1 MKHTLFIRRSFVF
14 VGCILLLLVGVIL
27 TCNQIV
33 VNSTKEKVFNDINSI
48 KPAEV
53 GLLLGTTP
61 QTRIGGRKN
70 MFFKYRI
77 DAAEDLYNAGKIKYI
92 LISGDEN
99 SLDGINEP
107 ECMKDSLVARG
118 IPDNVIFLDGK
129 GFRTLDSVVRMSKVF
144 GVRTFTIISQRF
156 HNERALYLAEHL
168 GLDIEDLQAYNAKE
182 PTSAISMMTY
192 IREYFARVKMF
203 LDIWADKQPASFE
216 DGEPLGQKIL
226 EERHNTDTFWRDIN
240 TIDAHNEQDTIVG
253 NFTGKGIDT
262 LYVEMVENP
271 KYNVQNDDMEQMYI
285 YNLSSNN
292 KSIPKIK
299 LYGCDAATPKLVKE
313 GDLDRNGTCE
323 VGYIHTWTMSQW
335 RYYRIFTLVKNEW
348 RYLVEGDYLDTPEWF
363 RHSGVEVA
371 ESGKKKGTV
380 LIHHYYEGYDEVKEE
395 RIVEIRDTIVTPTFN
410 IIDD

>member
-1 MKHTLFIRRSFVF
+1 MTMKKKYFNRLMMVASIVF
-14 VGCILLLLVGVIL
+14 VVIFII
-27 TCNQIV
+27 TMSFNYFVIK
-33 VNSTKEKVFNDINSI
+33 NSDGKIYDSLDSI

-99 SLDGINEP
+99 SLDGVNEP

-118 IPDNVIFLDGK
+118 IPKNVIFSDGK
-129 GFRTLDSVVRMSKVF
+129 GFRTLDSVVRMSKVY
-144 GVRTFTIISQRF
+144 GVRIFTIISQRF

-168 GLDIEDLQAYNAKE
+168 GLDVEDLQAYNAKE
-182 PTSAISMMTY
+182 PTSAMSMMTY

-203 LDIWADKQPASFE
+203 LDIWTDKQPKSLE
-216 DGEPLGQKIL
+216 DGEPLGNQII
-226 EERHNTDTFWRDIN
+226 ESRFNSDTFWRDIN
-240 TIDAHNEQDTIVG
+240 TIDAHNEQDTMVG

-271 KYNVQNDDMEQMYI
+271 KYNIQNDDMEQMYI
-285 YNLSSNN
+285 YYLSSNN
-292 KSIPKIK
+292 KNIPKVE
-299 LYGCDAATPKLVKE
+299 LYGCDAASPKLVNE
-313 GDLDRNGTCE
+313 GDLDGNGTCE

-335 RYYRIFTLVKNEW
+335 RYYRIFSLVKNEW
-348 RYLVEGDYLDTPEWF
+348 RYHVEDDYLDTPEWF

-371 ESGKKKGTV
+371 EPGKKKRNCSHTS
-380 LIHHYYEGYDEVKEE
+380 LL
-395 RIVEIRDTIVTPTFN
+395 
-410 IIDD
+410 

>member
-1 MKHTLFIRRSFVF
+1 MKHALFIRRTFVF

-48 KPAEV
+48 KPTEV

-99 SLDGINEP
+99 NLDGINEP

-144 GVRTFTIISQRF
+144 GVRIFTIISQRF

-168 GLDIEDLQAYNAKE
+168 GLDVEDLQAYNAKE
-182 PTSAISMMTY
+182 PTSTMSMMTY

-203 LDIWADKQPASFE
+203 FDIWTNKQPSNLE
-216 DGEPLGQKIL
+216 DGQPLGQQIL
-226 EERHNTDTFWRDIN
+226 EGRYNSDTFWRDIN

-253 NFTGKGIDT
+253 NFTGNGIDT
-262 LYVEMVENP
+262 LYIEMVENP
-271 KYNVQNDDMEQMYI
+271 KYDVRNDDMEQMYI
-285 YNLSSNN
+285 YHLSSSN
-292 KSIPKIK
+292 KIIPKIE
-299 LYGCDAATPKLVKE
+299 LYGCDAAPPKLVNE
-313 GDLDRNGTCE
+313 GDLDGNGTCE

-371 ESGKKKGTV
+371 EPGKKKGTV
-380 LIHHYYEGYDEVKEE
+380 LIHHYYEGYDEIKEE
-395 RIVEIRDTIVTPTFN
+395 RIAEIRDTIVTPTFN

>member
-1 MKHTLFIRRSFVF
+1 MKHTLFIRRAFVF

-48 KPAEV
+48 KSAEV

-61 QTRIGGRKN
+61 QTRIGGRRN

-118 IPDNVIFLDGK
+118 IPENMIFLDGK

-168 GLDIEDLQAYNAKE
+168 GLDVEDLQAYNAKE
-182 PTSAISMMTY
+182 PTSAMSMMTY
-192 IREYFARVKMF
+192 VREYLARVKMF
-203 LDIWADKQPASFE
+203 FDIWTGKQPSSLE
-216 DGEPLGQKIL
+216 DGQPLGQQIL
-226 EERHNTDTFWRDIN
+226 EGRYNSDAFWRDIN

-271 KYNVQNDDMEQMYI
+271 KYNVQNDDMEQMYK
-285 YNLSSNN
+285 YYLSSNN
-292 KSIPKIK
+292 KSIPKIE
-299 LYGCDAATPKLVKE
+299 LYGCDAAPPKLVKE
-313 GDLDRNGTCE
+313 GDLDRNGNCE

-371 ESGKKKGTV
+371 EPGKKKGTV

>member
-1 MKHTLFIRRSFVF
+1 MKHTLFIRRAFVF

-70 MFFKYRI
+70 MFFKYCI

-118 IPDNVIFLDGK
+118 IPENMIFLDGK

-144 GVRTFTIISQRF
+144 GVRIFTIISQRF

-168 GLDIEDLQAYNAKE
+168 GLDVEDLQAYNAKE
-182 PTSAISMMTY
+182 PTSTMSMMTY

-203 LDIWADKQPASFE
+203 FDIWTNKQPSNLE
-216 DGEPLGQKIL
+216 DGQPLGQQIL
-226 EERHNTDTFWRDIN
+226 EGRYNSDTFWRDIN

-253 NFTGKGIDT
+253 NFTGNGIDT
-262 LYVEMVENP
+262 LYIEMVENP
-271 KYNVQNDDMEQMYI
+271 KYDVRNDDMEQMYI
-285 YNLSSNN
+285 YYLSSSN
-292 KSIPKIK
+292 KIIPKIE
-299 LYGCDAATPKLVKE
+299 LYGCDAAPPKLVNE
-313 GDLDRNGTCE
+313 GDLDGNGTCE

-371 ESGKKKGTV
+371 EPGKKKGTV
-380 LIHHYYEGYDEVKEE
+380 LIHHYYEGYDEIKEE
-395 RIVEIRDTIVTPTFN
+395 RIAEIRDTIVTPTFN

>member
-1 MKHTLFIRRSFVF
+1 MKHGLFIRRTFVF

-70 MFFKYRI
+70 MFFKYCI

-99 SLDGINEP
+99 SLDGINEL

-118 IPDNVIFLDGK
+118 IPENMIFLDGK

-144 GVRTFTIISQRF
+144 GVRIFTIISQRF

-168 GLDIEDLQAYNAKE
+168 GLDVEDLQAYNAKE
-182 PTSAISMMTY
+182 PTSTMSMMTY

-203 LDIWADKQPASFE
+203 FDIWTNKQPSNLE
-216 DGEPLGQKIL
+216 DGQPLGQQIL
-226 EERHNTDTFWRDIN
+226 EGRYNSDTFWRDIN

-253 NFTGKGIDT
+253 NFTGNGIDT
-262 LYVEMVENP
+262 LYIEMVENP
-271 KYNVQNDDMEQMYI
+271 KYDVRNDDMEQMYI
-285 YNLSSNN
+285 YYLSSSN
-292 KSIPKIK
+292 KIIPKIE
-299 LYGCDAATPKLVKE
+299 LYGCDAAPPKLVNE
-313 GDLDRNGTCE
+313 GDLDGNGTCE

-371 ESGKKKGTV
+371 EPGKKKGTV
-380 LIHHYYEGYDEVKEE
+380 LIHHYYEGYDEIKEE
-395 RIVEIRDTIVTPTFN
+395 RIAEIRDTIVTPTFN

>member
-1 MKHTLFIRRSFVF
+1 MKHTLFIRRAFVF

-48 KPAEV
+48 KSAEV

-61 QTRIGGRKN
+61 QTRIGGRRN

-77 DAAEDLYNAGKIKYI
+77 DAAEDLYNAGKINYI

-118 IPDNVIFLDGK
+118 IPENMIFLDGK

-144 GVRTFTIISQRF
+144 GVRIFSIISQRF

-168 GLDIEDLQAYNAKE
+168 GLDVEDLQAYNAKE
-182 PTSAISMMTY
+182 PTSAMSMMTY
-192 IREYFARVKMF
+192 VREYLARVKMF
-203 LDIWADKQPASFE
+203 FDIWTGKQPSSLE
-216 DGEPLGQKIL
+216 DGQPLGQQIL
-226 EERHNTDTFWRDIN
+226 EGRYNSDAFWRDIN

-271 KYNVQNDDMEQMYI
+271 KYNVQNDDMEQMYK
-285 YNLSSNN
+285 YYLSSNN
-292 KSIPKIK
+292 KSIPKIE
-299 LYGCDAATPKLVKE
+299 LYGCDAAPPKLVKE
-313 GDLDRNGTCE
+313 GDLDRNGNCE

-348 RYLVEGDYLDTPEWF
+348 RYLVEGDYLDTP
-363 RHSGVEVA
+363 
-371 ESGKKKGTV
+371 
-380 LIHHYYEGYDEVKEE
+380 
-395 RIVEIRDTIVTPTFN
+395 
-410 IIDD
+410 

>member
-118 IPDNVIFLDGK
+118 IPENMIFLDGK

-168 GLDIEDLQAYNAKE
+168 GLDVEDLQAYNAKE
-182 PTSAISMMTY
+182 PTSAMSMMTY
-192 IREYFARVKMF
+192 VREYLARVKMF
-203 LDIWADKQPASFE
+203 FDIWTGKQPSSLE
-216 DGEPLGQKIL
+216 DGQPLGQQIL
-226 EERHNTDTFWRDIN
+226 EGRYNSDAFWRDIN

-271 KYNVQNDDMEQMYI
+271 KYNV
-285 YNLSSNN
+285 
-292 KSIPKIK
+292 
-299 LYGCDAATPKLVKE
+299 
-313 GDLDRNGTCE
+313 
-323 VGYIHTWTMSQW
+323 
-335 RYYRIFTLVKNEW
+335 
-348 RYLVEGDYLDTPEWF
+348 
-363 RHSGVEVA
+363 
-371 ESGKKKGTV
+371 
-380 LIHHYYEGYDEVKEE
+380 
-395 RIVEIRDTIVTPTFN
+395 
-410 IIDD
+410 